1 MLERF
6 IERMPKAELHIHIEG
21 SLEPEQMFE
30 FAGRNGLRL
39 PFKSVDEAR
48 QAYQFTDLQ
57 SFLQLY
63 YQGVRVLVHERDF
76 YDLTWAYFSKAHSQ
90 NLRHVE
96 MFFDPQAHTGRGI
109 AFETVI
115 SGIHHAMLDAKQRV
129 GISSKLVMCFLRDLS
144 EQAAM
149 ATLQQALPFKDRIF
163 AVGLDSSEVGH
174 PPEKFSRVF
183 DEARE
188 QGFLT
193 VAHAGE
199 EGPPE
204 YIWQALDRLKVSR
217 IDHGVRC
224 IEDPD
229 LTARLAAARIPLTV
243 CPLSNVKLRVFESI
257 EKHNLKQLLDRGLC
271 VTINSDDPAYFG
283 GYLTENYLAVQKA
296 LSLDR
301 HDIYCL
307 ARNSF
312 QAAFLRPDEKQIFL
326 DELDNYL
333 SQNQNE

>member
-48 QAYQFTDLQ
+48 QAYQFADLQ

-115 SGIHHAMLDAKQRV
+115 SGIYHAILDAKQRV

-174 PPEKFSRVF
+174 PPDKFSRVF
-183 DEARE
+183 DEARK

-229 LTARLAAARIPLTV
+229 LTARLAAAGIPLTV

-301 HDIYCL
+301 NDIYCL